1 MAQPPPDQKPGNLR
15 LRLIS
20 ALVLA
25 PPVFAAI
32 YFGSPWF
39 DAVVALAGVLMSRE
53 WARICCEGSYT
64 LSGWL
69 LTAGLAGAM
78 AAVIFGVPETA
89 IILLAITALVLLA
102 VGRLEHREAFY
113 NLALG
118 AILLGLF
125 AVSFLWI
132 RDFPESGRALM
143 IWLVLAVWF
152 TDTGGYF
159 FGRAIGGAK
168 LAPRISPNKTWAGLG
183 GGVLLASIWSGFWLT
198 AGGQHRLAL
207 TVAVGAGV
215 AVLAQIGDLSVSAI
229 KRRYGVK
236 DASGLIPGHGGLLD
250 RLDGMLL
257 TAPVVAF
264 VLLLSG
270 RGWI

>member
-1 MAQPPPDQKPGNLR
+1 
-15 LRLIS
+15 
-20 ALVLA
+20 
-25 PPVFAAI
+25 
-32 YFGSPWF
+32 
-39 DAVVALAGVLMSRE
+39 
-53 WARICCEGSYT
+53 
-64 LSGWL
+64 
-69 LTAGLAGAM
+69 
-78 AAVIFGVPETA
+78 
-89 IILLAITALVLLA
+89 
-102 VGRLEHREAFY
+102 
-113 NLALG
+113 
-118 AILLGLF
+118 
-125 AVSFLWI
+125 
-132 RDFPESGRALM
+132 M

-198 AGGQHRLAL
+198 AGGQHSLAL